1 MVIGL
6 LELPYHATSLKTPL
20 PTRPPFTLGDYLRV
34 AVGDRP
40 AESLKGLCRMTNLCG
55 VSHGQMAKVEPR
67 ETVRKGSEGPTA
79 QAYRPPEGPCHAS
92 YTGQIHARSGAR
104 TPFRTVSEVV
114 FSEVRLDWVLRS
126 PAVRE

>member
-40 AESLKGLCRMTNLCG
+40 AKSLKGLCRMTNLCG
-55 VSHGQMAKVEPR
+55 VSHGQMAKVEQR
-67 ETVRKGSEGPTA
+67 
-79 QAYRPPEGPCHAS
+79 
-92 YTGQIHARSGAR
+92 
-104 TPFRTVSEVV
+104 
-114 FSEVRLDWVLRS
+114 EVRRIVQPVEKVVVGSVCSARGVENEDKTLQERRIRLLNRQQKRARKS
-126 PAVRE
+126 FSTG